1 MIITRRVAGRPTGM
15 PARPYRTVRYGRA
28 LSPVLS
34 VLASLFPFHDLCPV
48 LVLGATAD
56 RLSRSTPCGTLC
68 TIIARPF
75 VSSSWVVPVSTGV
88 ERARCTGTTSVSH
101 YRRALA
107 RVTSRLA
114 RIIDRLKRVDLPYS
128 STKVV
133 RVFFFFFFSS
143 PPVKLSL
150 ASVENF
156 ESSVHFPRRV
166 YLFSKNLKSIGFF
179 MWQSMLFLISL
190 GCLTLGWLFT

>member
-34 VLASLFPFHDLCPV
+34 VLASLFPFHDLYPL

-88 ERARCTGTTSVSH
+88 ERARCTGATSVSH

-128 STKVV
+128 PTKVIRLFPSSSSSSFLRPV
-133 RVFFFFFFSS
+133 YYYS
-143 PPVKLSL
+143 PPWKISNRAFISHDVYI
-150 ASVENF
+150 F
-156 ESSVHFPRRV
+156 FPRIYPSV
-166 YLFSKNLKSIGFF
+166 
-179 MWQSMLFLISL
+179 SL
-190 GCLTLGWLFT
+190 CGNRCSF

>member
-114 RIIDRLKRVDLPYS
+114 RIIGWSVSIFPTLRRKSFGCS
-128 STKVV
+128 SSSFP
-133 RVFFFFFFSS
+133 RPLLNYRS
-143 PPVKLSL
+143 PPWKISNR
-150 ASVENF
+150 AFIS
-156 ESSVHFPRRV
+156 HDV
-166 YLFSKNLKSIGFF
+166 YIFF
-179 MWQSMLFLISL
+179 LRI
-190 GCLTLGWLFT
+190 